1 MNRIEVAR
9 HGFVPRARFTTT
21 SNEGAVSFDG
31 GPSTTP
37 SGPVTAWMWAFG
49 DGTYGSGA
57 QVAHTYTR
65 SGGYTVTLMIVA
77 PGGRTGS
84 TMRRLPVTVS
94 PSTAHPGNE
103 VFPGDT
109 IYPMEA

>member
-31 GPSTTP
+31 GPSTAP
-37 SGPVTAWMWAFG
+37 IGSITAFMWSFG

-57 QVAHTYTR
+57 QVDHAYAR
-65 SGGYTVTLMIVA
+65 SGGYTVTLMIVTT
-77 PGGRTGS
+77 GGQVGS
-84 TMRRLPVTVS
+84 TMRRLQVVVP
-94 PSTAHPGNE
+94 PSTINPGDE
-103 VFPGDT
+103 LFPGDT
-109 IYPMEA
+109 TFPMEA